1 MKALEYF
8 RASRI
13 DKEKGDAHRK
23 AVEEWRARHEKM
35 VTEMQEGTFKPVALS
50 VDYMEPEGLIFYN
63 MSGSKML
70 DKNSMFYVD
79 TITIDNGYEYTQ
91 HIMPTFF
98 IVKNEGAKGPA
109 TIDNTTMY
117 RVTYNKQKDSMD
129 YGYTIETLIDNEDN
143 ATSKLFPEVFCSME
157 VKHSPISY
165 NTSPKHEL
173 SYSPLPKF
181 RDDKRYARCKA
192 FAKLEDI
199 YEKRILKKV
208 KAFGQHPTSD
218 FNADKE
224 M

>member
-35 VTEMQEGTFKPVALS
+35 VTEMQEGTFNPVALN

-91 HIMPTFF
+91 HIMQTFF
-98 IVKNEGAKGPA
+98 IVKN
-109 TIDNTTMY
+109 
-117 RVTYNKQKDSMD
+117 
-129 YGYTIETLIDNEDN
+129 
-143 ATSKLFPEVFCSME
+143 
-157 VKHSPISY
+157 
-165 NTSPKHEL
+165 
-173 SYSPLPKF
+173 
-181 RDDKRYARCKA
+181 
-192 FAKLEDI
+192 
-199 YEKRILKKV
+199 
-208 KAFGQHPTSD
+208 
-218 FNADKE
+218 
-224 M
+224 